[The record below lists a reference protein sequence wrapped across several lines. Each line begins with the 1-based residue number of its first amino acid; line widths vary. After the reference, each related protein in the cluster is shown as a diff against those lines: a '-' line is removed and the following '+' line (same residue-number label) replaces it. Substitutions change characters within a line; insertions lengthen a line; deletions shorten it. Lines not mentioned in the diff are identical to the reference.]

1 MRRVSGSAGLGLSR
15 CPDASGAASAA
26 VERRKASAPEARTN
40 GNIRS
45 RGARRAPLGTANKYA
60 PFGAPPPSFYWGVL
74 DGLS

>member
-40 GNIRS
+40 GNIRL
-45 RGARRAPLGTANKYA
+45 RGARRAPPGTANKVRAFWRSA
-60 PFGAPPPSFYWGVL
+60 PFFFA
-74 DGLS
+74 